1 MKKSLYEQPSLDVI
15 DLQLDTAVLQD
26 SNSLFGSAN
35 AAGLMDDESDEN
47 TYSY

>member
-26 SNSLFGSAN
+26 SISLFGGAN
-35 AAGLMDDESDEN
+35 DPGHFDDESEEN
-47 TYSY
+47 TYTY